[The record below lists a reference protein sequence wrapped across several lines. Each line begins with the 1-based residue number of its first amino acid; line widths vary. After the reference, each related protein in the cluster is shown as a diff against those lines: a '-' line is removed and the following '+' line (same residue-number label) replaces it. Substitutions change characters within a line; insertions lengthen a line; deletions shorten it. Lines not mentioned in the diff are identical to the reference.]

1 MTMSESRQLA
11 IMDRLDS
18 ALGESYK
25 ITSDE
30 DFYEVVENSIRRIE
44 MAVSR
49 SQNDP
54 GHDFSLV
61 QRVEAIVKGVPA

>member
-1 MTMSESRQLA
+1 MSEARRLA

-18 ALGESYK
+18 ALGESYQ

-44 MAVSR
+44 MAVHR
-49 SQNDP
+49 SHNDP

-61 QRVEAIVKGVPA
+61 QRVEAIAKGGAT